1 MHARVRCW
9 AESKRGVA
17 SRVARGLPEGRPR
30 DGGGERDL
38 EAESGEK
45 ASVGALD
52 QAPHDLLPKPLHPG
66 RDFWQDGPELLLCR
80 CQRARQGAR
89 QRA

>member
-1 MHARVRCW
+1 MHACGAGR
-9 AESKRGVA
+9 KA
-17 SRVARGLPEGRPR
+17 SGGLHQGLPEGRPR